1 MKTKRKLN
9 PGQPGTKK
17 LVEKFGDDLVCV
29 RYRYDSAKK
38 RRFKTVELIVD
49 ESSWEKKKKEV
60 ALNNLVEIRVGY
72 EEIELR
78 EKIKA
83 KGAKWNK
90 IKKVWQLSYKDVVG
104 LDLTDRVVNIKNV

>member
-1 MKTKRKLN
+1 
-9 PGQPGTKK
+9 
-17 LVEKFGDDLVCV
+17 
-29 RYRYDSAKK
+29 
-38 RRFKTVELIVD
+38 LIVD